1 MKLII
6 ISDKLYPD
14 EVGGS
19 CTYAYETI
27 KELQQYNDVDIF
39 TCYPQNYE
47 NNFLFNGKVYRKFSK
62 KNPIKTSYELLNIIN
77 ENEYDLIVF
86 HSIYSWFV
94 FYISK
99 VFIKKSLKKSL
110 KQLAIFHGPWSK
122 EAKSKYNSKNQLLK
136 AKTIPNIMNL
146 IEKLYVHDNKN
157 YIFLSNYM
165 REQLN
170 LIKRL
175 DNKNTHIIPGGVRLE
190 NYKRSYNKSEAKVKL
205 GIDSNCFVIFI
216 MRRLEQRMGID
227 NAIEAIDKLPQ
238 EVRENVMLIIGGKGG
253 YEKKLKEKAEKSNIN
268 YKFLGFIP
276 DSEVNLTFCAADLFL
291 VPSID
296 LEGFGLVN
304 LESLAIG
311 VPVLATPQGG
321 MKELNEMFDNFY
333 LSDEIGVDSLSHKIR
348 EIYLNTTS
356 ENIIEKNINKF
367 TWNKISQRIHKV
379 MKEIV
384 E

>member
-1 MKLII
+1 MNLII
-6 ISDKLYPD
+6 VSDKLYPD
-14 EVGGS
+14 EIGGS

-27 KELQQYNDVDIF
+27 LELQKHNNVDIF

-47 NNFLFNGKVYRKFSK
+47 NDVIFNGQVYRKFSK
-62 KNPIKTSYELLNIIN
+62 KNPFKSAYELMKVIN
-77 ENEYDLIVF
+77 NNEYDLIVF
-86 HSIYSWFV
+86 HSIYSWLIFI
-94 FYISK
+94 ISK
-99 VFIKKSLKKSL
+99 VFIKKSL

-122 EAKSKYNSKNQLLK
+122 EAKSKYDSKNETLK
-136 AKTIPNIMNL
+136 AVVIPKIMNL
-146 IEKLYVHDNKN
+146 IEKLYVYDNEN

-165 REQLN
+165 KEQLN
-170 LIKRL
+170 LIKSL
-175 DNKNTHIIPGGVRLE
+175 DNKNTYIIPGGVRLE
-190 NYKRSYNKSEAKVKL
+190 NYKRNYMKNDAKEKL
-205 GIDSNCFVIFI
+205 GINVGSFVIFI

-227 NAIEAIDKLPQ
+227 NAIEAIDKLPN
-238 EVRENVMLIIGGKGG
+238 EVKKNITLIIGGKGE
-253 YEKKLKEKAEKSNIN
+253 YESVLKEKAQKSNIN

-276 DSEVNLTFCAADLFL
+276 DEDVNLTFCASDLFL

-333 LSDEIGVDSLSHKIR
+333 LADNMEIGSLSKKIE
-348 EIYLNTTS
+348 EIYNNSTGNS
-356 ENIIEKNINKF
+356 IIEENIKHYS
-367 TWNKISQRIHKV
+367 WSKISQRIYQA
-379 MKEIV
+379 MKEII